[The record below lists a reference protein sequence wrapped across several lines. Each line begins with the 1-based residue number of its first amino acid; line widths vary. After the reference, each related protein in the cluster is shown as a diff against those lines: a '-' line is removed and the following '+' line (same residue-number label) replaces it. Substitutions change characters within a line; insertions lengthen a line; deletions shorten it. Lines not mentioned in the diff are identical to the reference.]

1 MKAQVTPYGGIIVR
15 ISHHF
20 FFSAYQYSVQT
31 RVICISFKRK
41 ENYQKFVFKEKLA
54 KNKKVR

>member
-20 FFSAYQYSVQT
+20 FFLLTNIQFRLESSALAL
-31 RVICISFKRK
+31 KERK
-41 ENYQKFVFKEKLA
+41 II
-54 KNKKVR
+54 KNLFSRRN